1 MIKNAAE
8 QDRRPVEEP
17 AGPKSA
23 YYEPVSA
30 QAGDAA
36 AGGGNLAFGNQ
47 SNSWGGKFEQSTA
60 REEE

>member
-8 QDRRPVEEP
+8 QDRRPPEEP
-17 AGPKSA
+17 AGPKQT

-36 AGGGNLAFGNQ
+36 AGGGNQAYGNQ
-47 SNSWGGKFEQSTA
+47 SNSWGGKYEQESV
-60 REEE
+60 RH